1 MLRLFKSQVLRR
13 SRTLSSSY
21 VSLSTSACALRL
33 VLRRFNFTCRTH
45 SLTNVLRRFSRS
57 KPQQQRDVLVL
68 SLAQDEVP
76 HSTSTASR
84 SARAST
90 RDTSRRLS
98 SGSTSRATVGS
109 SGPTSRS
116 SSESR
121 RETPPATP
129 APPVRKPTICV
140 GQRRAS
146 DIRRGLDPVN
156 TLQLSSPVATV
167 TTQVPLAP
175 SSLTFST
182 FSTCFRS
189 SSVTSGASGSS
200 GFTPGSS
207 TGTSTA
213 STPSAAATRLALSR
227 DRESTLLTASSRRK
241 SRKKEP
247 SGDSTNLRASLAPP
261 GPAGPVGVAVTLAA
275 AGLRGQAGAEG
286 PAEGTG
292 KGGKGKGGSGRG
304 RVKGKGAPSNVA
316 GVGKGSGAEGPGA
329 GSGKGKGEEGAGKGV
344 DGVEGRGSAGVVDRV
359 GWEVGAAGAVVERS
373 PRAVRE
379 LVLKVSNAFCGED
392 KGWVMSGV
400 DERGNVWGGVWGDV
414 WARRCGEMDST
425 MLQT

>member
-1 MLRLFKSQVLRR
+1 M
-13 SRTLSSSY
+13 
-21 VSLSTSACALRL
+21 
-33 VLRRFNFTCRTH
+33 
-45 SLTNVLRRFSRS
+45 
-57 KPQQQRDVLVL
+57 
-68 SLAQDEVP
+68 
-76 HSTSTASR
+76 
-84 SARAST
+84 
-90 RDTSRRLS
+90 
-98 SGSTSRATVGS
+98 
-109 SGPTSRS
+109 
-116 SSESR
+116 
-121 RETPPATP
+121 
-129 APPVRKPTICV
+129 
-140 GQRRAS
+140 
-146 DIRRGLDPVN
+146 
-156 TLQLSSPVATV
+156 
-167 TTQVPLAP
+167 
-175 SSLTFST
+175 
-182 FSTCFRS
+182 
-189 SSVTSGASGSS
+189 
-200 GFTPGSS
+200 
-207 TGTSTA
+207 
-213 STPSAAATRLALSR
+213 
-227 DRESTLLTASSRRK
+227 
-241 SRKKEP
+241 
-247 SGDSTNLRASLAPP
+247 
-261 GPAGPVGVAVTLAA
+261 TLAA